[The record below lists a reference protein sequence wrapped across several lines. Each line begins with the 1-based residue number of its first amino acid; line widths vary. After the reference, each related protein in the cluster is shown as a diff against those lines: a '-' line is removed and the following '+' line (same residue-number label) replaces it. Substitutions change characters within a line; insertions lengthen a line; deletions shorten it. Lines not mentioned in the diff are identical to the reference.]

1 MKKTILLSL
10 MASSLLAED
19 DGVFMSVGYQ
29 IGEAAQMVKNT
40 GEIQKVSNAY
50 ENLNNLLTR
59 YNELKQTA
67 SSTNSS
73 TAQAVDNLKESASR
87 LKTTPN
93 TANQAVS
100 SALSSAVAMW
110 QVIASNLA
118 NNSLPTD
125 KYNEIN
131 TISQSLQNTLENK
144 NTANN
149 NITIEN
155 DYEQLLTQASTIIS
169 TLQSQCPGIDGG
181 NGKPWGINASGN
193 ACNIFGSTFSA
204 INSMINSAKKAAE
217 QARRTAPEGP
227 NQQSAFNSMINS
239 AKKAAEQARRT
250 APEGPNQQSAF
261 TDADFT
267 KNLNQ
272 VSSVI
277 NDTISYL
284 KGDNLA
290 TIYNTLQKTPDS
302 KGFHSLVSRSS
313 YSYSLNETKYSEFQT
328 TTKEFGHNPF
338 RSVGLINSQSNNGAM
353 NGVGVQL
360 GYKQF
365 FGKNKFF
372 GIRYYAF
379 FDYNHAYIKSNF
391 FNSASNV
398 FTYGAGS
405 DLLLNFINGGSDKN
419 RKVSF
424 GIFGGIA
431 LAGTTW
437 LNNQSA
443 NLKITNSAYSA
454 KINNTNFQFLFNTGL
469 RLQGIHHGVEL
480 GVKIPTIN
488 TNYYSFMGAKLAFRR
503 LYSVYFN
510 YVLAY

>member
-67 SSTNSS
+67 SNTDSS
-73 TAQAVDNLKESASR
+73 TAQAINNLKESANR

-118 NNSLPTD
+118 NGTLSTSEYEKLKAT
-125 KYNEIN
+125 
-131 TISQSLQNTLENK
+131 SQLLQNTLENK

-149 NITIEN
+149 NTTIAN
-155 DYEQLLTQASTIIS
+155 DYDQLLGQAKTIIS
-169 TLQSQCPGIDGG
+169 TLQGQCPGIDGG

-193 ACNIFGSTFSA
+193 ACTIFGNTFNA
-204 INSMINSAKKAAE
+204 INSMIDSAKKAAE
-217 QARRTAPEGP
+217 QSRRTSPESLNQP
-227 NQQSAFNSMINS
+227 N
-239 AKKAAEQARRT
+239 
-250 APEGPNQQSAF
+250 AF
-261 TDADFT
+261 TNADFN

-284 KGDNLA
+284 KGENLA
-290 TIYNTLQKTPDS
+290 TIYNTLQKTPGS
-302 KGFHSLVSRSS
+302 KGFQSLVSRSS
-313 YSYSLNETKYSEFQT
+313 YSYSLNETQYSEFQT
-328 TTKEFGHNPF
+328 TTKEFGNNPF

-405 DLLLNFINGGSDKN
+405 DLLLNFINGGSNQN
-419 RKVSF
+419 RKISF

-437 LNNQSA
+437 LNSQFV
-443 NLKITNSAYSA
+443 NLKTTTSIYNA

>member
-10 MASSLLAED
+10 VASSLFAEN

-40 GEIQKVSNAY
+40 GEIQKLSDTY
-50 ENLNNLLTR
+50 ENLDNLLTR

-67 SSTNSS
+67 TSTDSST
-73 TAQAVDNLKESASR
+73 TQAINNLKESADR

-100 SALSSAVAMW
+100 SALSSAVGMW

-118 NNSLPTD
+118 SGTLSTSE
-125 KYNEIN
+125 YNKIN
-131 TISQSLQNTLENK
+131 AISQLLQNTLENK
-144 NTANN
+144 NNN
-149 NITIEN
+149 LTIAN

-181 NGKPWGINASGN
+181 NGTPWGINASGN
-193 ACNIFGSTFSA
+193 ACNIFGNTFNA
-204 INSMINSAKKAAE
+204 IISMINSAKEAAA
-217 QARRTAPEGP
+217 QARRTSPENP
-227 NQQSAFNSMINS
+227 NQQN
-239 AKKAAEQARRT
+239 
-250 APEGPNQQSAF
+250 AF
-261 TDADFT
+261 TNPDFT

-284 KGDNLA
+284 KGDNLE
-290 TIYNTLQKTPDS
+290 TIYNTIQKTPNS
-302 KGFHSLVSRSS
+302 KGFQSLVSRSS
-313 YSYSLNETKYSEFQT
+313 YSYSLNETQYSQFQT

-338 RSVGLINSQSNNGAM
+338 RSVGLINSQTNNGAM

-405 DLLLNFINGGSDKN
+405 DLLLNFINGGSDQN
-419 RKVSF
+419 RKISF

-437 LNNQSA
+437 LNSQFV
-443 NLKITNSAYSA
+443 NLKTTTNIYNA

-469 RLQGIHHGVEL
+469 RLQGIHHGIEL

-488 TNYYSFMGAKLAFRR
+488 TNYYSFLGAKLAYRR
-503 LYSVYFN
+503 LYSVYLN

>member
-10 MASSLLAED
+10 MASSLLAEN

-29 IGEAAQMVKNT
+29 IGEAVQQVKNT

-67 SSTNSS
+67 SNTDSS
-73 TAQAVDNLKESASR
+73 TAQAINNLKESASR

-118 NNSLPTD
+118 NNSLSTGEYD
-125 KYNEIN
+125 KIN
-131 TISQSLQNTLENK
+131 AISQLLQNTLENK

-149 NITIEN
+149 NTTIDN
-155 DYEQLLTQASTIIS
+155 DASKLLDDAKTIIS

-193 ACNIFGSTFSA
+193 ACNIFGNTFNA
-204 INSMINSAKKAAE
+204 INSMIDSAKKAAE
-217 QARRTAPEGP
+217 QFRRTDPSQS
-227 NQQSAFNSMINS
+227 NQNHQNASPIIDDN
-239 AKKAAEQARRT
+239 
-250 APEGPNQQSAF
+250 F
-261 TDADFT
+261 TQ
-267 KNLNQ
+267 NLNQ

-277 NDTISYL
+277 EKTISYL
-284 KGDNLA
+284 KGENLA
-290 TIYNTLQKTPDS
+290 TIYNTLQKTPGS
-302 KGFHSLVSRSS
+302 KGFQSLVSRSS
-313 YSYSLNETKYSEFQT
+313 YSYSLNQTQYSEFQT

-437 LNNQSA
+437 LNSQSA
-443 NLKITNSAYSA
+443 NLKITNSAYST

>member
-10 MASSLLAED
+10 MVSSLFAED
-19 DGVFMSVGYQ
+19 DGAYMSVGYQ

-67 SSTNSS
+67 SNTGSS
-73 TAQAVDNLKESASR
+73 TAQAIDNLKESANR

-100 SALSSAVAMW
+100 SALSSAVGMW

-118 NNSLPTD
+118 NNSLSTSEYE
-125 KYNEIN
+125 KLKA
-131 TISQSLQNTLENK
+131 TSQLLQNTLENK
-144 NTANN
+144 NNDL
-149 NITIEN
+149 TIGN
-155 DYEQLLTQASTIIS
+155 DYDQLLTQASTIIS
-169 TLQSQCPGIDGG
+169 NLQSQCPGIDGG

-193 ACNIFGSTFSA
+193 ACAIFGNTFNA
-204 INSMINSAKKAAE
+204 INSMIDSAKKAAAE
-217 QARRTAPEGP
+217 ARRTSPEGP
-227 NQQSAFNSMINS
+227 NQQN
-239 AKKAAEQARRT
+239 
-250 APEGPNQQSAF
+250 AF
-261 TDADFT
+261 TNADFN

-284 KGDNLA
+284 KGDNLE
-290 TIYNTLQKTPDS
+290 TIYNTIQKTPNS
-302 KGFHSLVSRSS
+302 KGFQSLVSRSS
-313 YSYSLNETKYSEFQT
+313 YSYSLNETQYSQFQT

-379 FDYNHAYIKSNF
+379 FDYNYAYIKSNF

-405 DLLLNFINGGSDKN
+405 DLLLNFINGGSDRN

-443 NLKITNSAYSA
+443 NLKITTSAYSA

-469 RLQGIHHGVEL
+469 RLQGIHHGIEL

-488 TNYYSFMGAKLAFRR
+488 TNYYSFMGAKLAYRR
-503 LYSVYFN
+503 LYSLYLN

>member
-50 ENLNNLLTR
+50 DNLNNLLTR

-67 SSTNSS
+67 SNTDSS
-73 TAQAVDNLKESASR
+73 TAQAIDNLKESANR

-93 TANQAVS
+93 SANQAVS

-118 NNSLPTD
+118 NNSLPT
-125 KYNEIN
+125 NEYEKIN

-144 NTANN
+144 NNN
-149 NITIEN
+149 LTIDN

-193 ACNIFGSTFSA
+193 ACNIFGNTFNA
-204 INSMINSAKKAAE
+204 INSMINSAKKAAA
-217 QARRTAPEGP
+217 QSRRTDPESP
-227 NQQSAFNSMINS
+227 NQ
-239 AKKAAEQARRT
+239 
-250 APEGPNQQSAF
+250 PNAF
-261 TDADFT
+261 TNADFN

-277 NDTISYL
+277 NNTISYL

-290 TIYNTLQKTPDS
+290 TIYNTIQKTPGS
-302 KGFHSLVSRSS
+302 KGFQSLVSRSS
-313 YSYSLNETKYSEFQT
+313 HSYSLNETQYSEFQT

-405 DLLLNFINGGSDKN
+405 DLLLNFINGGSNQN
-419 RKVSF
+419 RKISF

-437 LNNQSA
+437 LNSQFV
-443 NLKITNSAYSA
+443 NLKTTTSIYSA

-488 TNYYSFMGAKLAFRR
+488 TNYYSFMGAKLAYRR

>member
-1 MKKTILLSL
+1 MKKTILLPL
-10 MASSLLAED
+10 MASSLLAEN

-67 SSTNSS
+67 SNTNSS
-73 TAQAVDNLKESASR
+73 TAQAIDNLKESANR

-93 TANQAVS
+93 SANQAVS

-118 NNSLPTD
+118 SGTLPTSEYE
-125 KYNEIN
+125 KLKA
-131 TISQSLQNTLENK
+131 TSQLLQNTLENK

-149 NITIEN
+149 NTTIDN
-155 DYEQLLTQASTIIS
+155 DYDQLLTQASTIIS

-193 ACNIFGSTFSA
+193 ACNIFGNTFNA
-204 INSMINSAKKAAE
+204 ITSMIDSAKKAAAE
-217 QARRTAPEGP
+217 SRRTNDPSQ
-227 NQQSAFNSMINS
+227 N
-239 AKKAAEQARRT
+239 T
-250 APEGPNQQSAF
+250 NQQSAF
-261 TDADFT
+261 TNADFN
-267 KNLNQ
+267 KNLKE

-284 KGDNLA
+284 KGENLA
-290 TIYNTLQKTPDS
+290 TIYNTLQKTPGS
-302 KGFHSLVSRSS
+302 KGFQSLVSRSS
-313 YSYSLNETKYSEFQT
+313 YSYSLNETQYSEFQT
-328 TTKEFGHNPF
+328 TTKEFGNNPF

-419 RKVSF
+419 RKISF

-437 LNNQSA
+437 LNSQFV
-443 NLKITNSAYSA
+443 NLKTTTSIYNA

>member
-10 MASSLLAED
+10 MVSSLLAED

-67 SSTNSS
+67 SNTDSS
-73 TAQAVDNLKESASR
+73 TAQAIDNLKESANR

-118 NNSLPTD
+118 NNSLSASEYEKLKAT
-125 KYNEIN
+125 
-131 TISQSLQNTLENK
+131 SQLLQNTLENK

-149 NITIEN
+149 NTTIDN
-155 DYEQLLTQASTIIS
+155 DASKLLDDAKTIIN

-181 NGKPWGINASGN
+181 NGKPWGINASWN
-193 ACNIFGSTFSA
+193 ACNIFGYTFNA
-204 INSMINSAKKAAE
+204 ITSMIDSAKKAAAE
-217 QARRTAPEGP
+217 SRRTNDPSQG
-227 NQQSAFNSMINS
+227 
-239 AKKAAEQARRT
+239 T
-250 APEGPNQQSAF
+250 NQQSAF
-261 TDADFT
+261 TDADFN
-267 KNLNQ
+267 KNLKE

-284 KGDNLA
+284 KGENLE
-290 TIYNTLQKTPDS
+290 TIYNTLQKTPGS
-302 KGFHSLVSRSS
+302 KGLNLVSRSS

-405 DLLLNFINGGSDKN
+405 DLLLNLINGGSDKN

-443 NLKITNSAYSA
+443 NLKITNSTYSA

>member
-10 MASSLLAED
+10 MASSLFAED
-19 DGVFMSVGYQ
+19 DGAYMSVGYQ

-67 SSTNSS
+67 SNTNSS
-73 TAQAVDNLKESASR
+73 TAQAIDNLKESASR

-100 SALSSAVAMW
+100 SALSSAVGMW

-118 NNSLPTD
+118 NNSLSTSE
-125 KYNEIN
+125 YNQIN
-131 TISQSLQNTLENK
+131 AISQLLQNTLENK
-144 NTANN
+144 NNDLK
-149 NITIEN
+149 IEN
-155 DYEQLLTQASTIIS
+155 DYDQLLTQASTIIS

-181 NGKPWGINASGN
+181 NGTPWGINASGN
-193 ACNIFGSTFSA
+193 ACAIFGNTFNA
-204 INSMINSAKKAAE
+204 INSMIDSAKKAAAE
-217 QARRTAPEGP
+217 ARRTSPEGP
-227 NQQSAFNSMINS
+227 NQQN
-239 AKKAAEQARRT
+239 
-250 APEGPNQQSAF
+250 AF
-261 TDADFT
+261 TNADFN

-284 KGDNLA
+284 KGDNLE
-290 TIYNTLQKTPDS
+290 TIYNTIQKTPNS
-302 KGFHSLVSRSS
+302 KGFQSLVSRSS
-313 YSYSLNETKYSEFQT
+313 YSYSLNETQYSQFQT

-372 GIRYYAF
+372 GIRYYGF
-379 FDYNHAYIKSNF
+379 FDYNYAYIKSNF

-405 DLLLNFINGGSDKN
+405 DLLLNFINGGSDRN

-443 NLKITNSAYSA
+443 NLKITTSAYSA

-488 TNYYSFMGAKLAFRR
+488 TNYYSFMGAKLAYRR
-503 LYSVYFN
+503 LYSLYLN

>member
-10 MASSLLAED
+10 MVSSLLAEN

-29 IGEAAQMVKNT
+29 IGEAVQQVKNT

-67 SSTNSS
+67 SNTNSS
-73 TAQAVDNLKESASR
+73 TAQAIDNLKESASR

-93 TANQAVS
+93 SANQAVS
-100 SALSSAVAMW
+100 SALSSAVGMW

-118 NNSLPTD
+118 NNSLSTSEYD
-125 KYNEIN
+125 KIN
-131 TISQSLQNTLENK
+131 AISQLLQNTLENK
-144 NTANN
+144 NNEL
-149 NITIEN
+149 TIGN
-155 DYEQLLTQASTIIS
+155 DYDQLLTQASTIIN
-169 TLQSQCPGIDGG
+169 TLQTQCPGIDGG

-193 ACNIFGSTFSA
+193 ACAIFGNTFNA
-204 INSMINSAKKAAE
+204 INSMISSAKKAAAD
-217 QARRTAPEGP
+217 ARRTAPESP
-227 NQQSAFNSMINS
+227 SQPSAFNN
-239 AKKAAEQARRT
+239 
-250 APEGPNQQSAF
+250 
-261 TDADFT
+261 ADFN

-313 YSYSLNETKYSEFQT
+313 YSYSLNETQYSQFQT

-338 RSVGLINSQSNNGAM
+338 RSVGLINSQINNGAM

-419 RKVSF
+419 RKISF

-437 LNNQSA
+437 LNSQLV
-443 NLKITNSAYSA
+443 NLKTTTSAYSA

-488 TNYYSFMGAKLAFRR
+488 TNYYSFMGAKLAYRR

>member
-10 MASSLLAED
+10 MVSSLLAEN

-29 IGEAAQMVKNT
+29 IGEAVQQVKNT

-67 SSTNSS
+67 SNTDSS
-73 TAQAVDNLKESASR
+73 TTQAIDNLKESASR

-100 SALSSAVAMW
+100 SALSSAVGMW

-118 NNSLPTD
+118 NNSLSTSE
-125 KYNEIN
+125 YNQIN
-131 TISQSLQNTLENK
+131 AISQLLQNTLENK
-144 NTANN
+144 NNDL
-149 NITIEN
+149 TIGN
-155 DYEQLLTQASTIIS
+155 DYDHLLTQASTIIN

-193 ACNIFGSTFSA
+193 ACNIFGSTFNA
-204 INSMINSAKKAAE
+204 ITSMIDSAKKAAAE
-217 QARRTAPEGP
+217 ARRAAPEGP
-227 NQQSAFNSMINS
+227 NQ
-239 AKKAAEQARRT
+239 
-250 APEGPNQQSAF
+250 PSAF
-261 TDADFT
+261 TNADFT

-284 KGDNLA
+284 KGDNLE

-313 YSYSLNETKYSEFQT
+313 YSYSLNETQYSQFQT

-488 TNYYSFMGAKLAFRR
+488 TNYYSFMGAKLAYRR

>member
-1 MKKTILLSL
+1 MKKTILLPL
-10 MASSLLAED
+10 MASSLLAEN

-29 IGEAAQMVKNT
+29 IGEAVQQVKNT

-67 SSTNSS
+67 SNTNSS
-73 TAQAVDNLKESASR
+73 TAQAIDNLKESASR

-93 TANQAVS
+93 SANQAVS
-100 SALSSAVAMW
+100 SALSSAVGMW

-118 NNSLPTD
+118 SGTLPTSEYD
-125 KYNEIN
+125 KIN
-131 TISQSLQNTLENK
+131 AISQLLQNTLNK
-144 NTANN
+144 NNEL
-149 NITIEN
+149 TIGN
-155 DYEQLLTQASTIIS
+155 DYDQLLTQASTIIT

-193 ACNIFGSTFSA
+193 ACAIFGNTFNA
-204 INSMINSAKKAAE
+204 ITSMIDSAKKAAAD
-217 QARRTAPEGP
+217 ARRTGPENP
-227 NQQSAFNSMINS
+227 NQ
-239 AKKAAEQARRT
+239 
-250 APEGPNQQSAF
+250 PNAF
-261 TDADFT
+261 TNADFN

-302 KGFHSLVSRSS
+302 KGFQSLVSRSS
-313 YSYSLNETKYSEFQT
+313 YSYSLNETQYSEFQT

-419 RKVSF
+419 RKISF

-437 LNNQSA
+437 LNSQLV
-443 NLKITNSAYSA
+443 NLKTTTSIYNA

>member
-10 MASSLLAED
+10 MVSSLLAEN

-29 IGEAAQMVKNT
+29 IGEAVQQVKNT

-67 SSTNSS
+67 SNTDSS
-73 TAQAVDNLKESASR
+73 TTQAIDNLKESASR

-93 TANQAVS
+93 SANQAVS
-100 SALSSAVAMW
+100 SALSSAVGMW

-131 TISQSLQNTLENK
+131 AISQLLQNTLEK
-144 NTANN
+144 NNDLK
-149 NITIEN
+149 IEN
-155 DYEQLLTQASTIIS
+155 DYDQLLTQASTIIT

-193 ACNIFGSTFSA
+193 ACAIFGNTFNA
-204 INSMINSAKKAAE
+204 INSMISSAKKAAAD
-217 QARRTAPEGP
+217 ARRTAPESP
-227 NQQSAFNSMINS
+227 SQPSAFNN
-239 AKKAAEQARRT
+239 
-250 APEGPNQQSAF
+250 
-261 TDADFT
+261 ADFN

-277 NDTISYL
+277 DDTISYL

-302 KGFHSLVSRSS
+302 KGFQSLVSRSS
-313 YSYSLNETKYSEFQT
+313 YSYSLNETQYSQFQT

-338 RSVGLINSQSNNGAM
+338 RSVGLINSQINNGAM

-437 LNNQSA
+437 LNSQFV
-443 NLKITNSAYSA
+443 NLKTTTSTYSA

-469 RLQGIHHGVEL
+469 RLQGIHHGIEL

-488 TNYYSFMGAKLAFRR
+488 TNYYSFMGAKLAYRR

>member
-10 MASSLLAED
+10 MASSLLAEN

-29 IGEAAQMVKNT
+29 IGEAVQQVKNT
-40 GEIQKVSNAY
+40 GEIQKVSDAY

-67 SSTNSS
+67 SNTDSS
-73 TAQAVDNLKESASR
+73 TAQAIDNLKESASR

-100 SALSSAVAMW
+100 SALSSAVGMW

-125 KYNEIN
+125 KYNQIN
-131 TISQSLQNTLENK
+131 AISQLLQNTLENK
-144 NTANN
+144 NNN
-149 NITIEN
+149 LKIEN
-155 DYEQLLTQASTIIS
+155 DYDQLLTQASTIIN
-169 TLQSQCPGIDGG
+169 TLQSQCPSVDGG
-181 NGKPWGINASGN
+181 NGKPWGINARGN
-193 ACNIFGSTFSA
+193 ACAIFGNTFNA
-204 INSMINSAKKAAE
+204 INSMIDSAKKAAE
-217 QARRTAPEGP
+217 RFRRTDPSQP
-227 NQQSAFNSMINS
+227 Q
-239 AKKAAEQARRT
+239 
-250 APEGPNQQSAF
+250 NQQSAF
-261 TDADFT
+261 TNADFN

-290 TIYNTLQKTPDS
+290 TIYNTLQKTPNS
-302 KGFHSLVSRSS
+302 KGFQSLVSRSS
-313 YSYSLNETKYSEFQT
+313 YSYSLNETQYSQFQT

-488 TNYYSFMGAKLAFRR
+488 TNYYSFMGAKLAYRR
-503 LYSVYFN
+503 LYSVYLN

>member
-29 IGEAAQMVKNT
+29 IGEAVQMVKNT

-67 SSTNSS
+67 SNTDSS
-73 TAQAVDNLKESASR
+73 TAQAIDNLKESASR

-93 TANQAVS
+93 SANQAVS

-131 TISQSLQNTLENK
+131 TISQSLQNTLEKK
-144 NTANN
+144 NDL
-149 NITIEN
+149 TIGN
-155 DYEQLLTQASTIIS
+155 DYDQLLTQASTIIS
-169 TLQSQCPGIDGG
+169 TLQ
-181 NGKPWGINASGN
+181 
-193 ACNIFGSTFSA
+193 
-204 INSMINSAKKAAE
+204 
-217 QARRTAPEGP
+217 
-227 NQQSAFNSMINS
+227 
-239 AKKAAEQARRT
+239 
-250 APEGPNQQSAF
+250 
-261 TDADFT
+261 
-267 KNLNQ
+267 
-272 VSSVI
+272 
-277 NDTISYL
+277 
-284 KGDNLA
+284 
-290 TIYNTLQKTPDS
+290 KTPGS
-302 KGFHSLVSRSS
+302 KGFQSLVSRSS
-313 YSYSLNETKYSEFQT
+313 YSYSLNETQYSEFQT

-405 DLLLNFINGGSDKN
+405 DLLLNFINGGSNQN
-419 RKVSF
+419 RKISF

-437 LNNQSA
+437 LNSQFV
-443 NLKITNSAYSA
+443 NLKTTTSIYNA

-488 TNYYSFMGAKLAFRR
+488 TNYYSFMGAKLAYRR

>member
-67 SSTNSS
+67 SNTNSS
-73 TAQAVDNLKESASR
+73 TAQAIDNLKESANR

-93 TANQAVS
+93 SANQAVS
-100 SALSSAVAMW
+100 SALSSAVGMW

-118 NNSLPTD
+118 NNSLPTSEYE
-125 KYNEIN
+125 KIN

-144 NTANN
+144 NNEL
-149 NITIEN
+149 TIGN
-155 DYEQLLTQASTIIS
+155 DYDQLLTQASTIIN
-169 TLQSQCPGIDGG
+169 TLQSQCPKIDGG

-193 ACNIFGSTFSA
+193 ACNIFGNTFNA
-204 INSMINSAKKAAE
+204 ITSMINSAKEAAA
-217 QARRTAPEGP
+217 QSRRTNPENP
-227 NQQSAFNSMINS
+227 NKQNTFTNTDFN
-239 AKKAAEQARRT
+239 
-250 APEGPNQQSAF
+250 
-261 TDADFT
+261 

-284 KGDNLA
+284 KGENLA
-290 TIYNTLQKTPDS
+290 TIYNTLQKTPGS
-302 KGFHSLVSRSS
+302 KGFQGLVSRSS
-313 YSYSLNETKYSEFQT
+313 YSYSLNETKYSQFQT
-328 TTKEFGHNPF
+328 TTKEFGNNPF
-338 RSVGLINSQSNNGAM
+338 RSVGLINSQSNNGVM

-405 DLLLNFINGGSDKN
+405 DLLLNFINGGSNQN
-419 RKVSF
+419 RKISF

-443 NLKITNSAYSA
+443 NLKITNSVYSA

>member
-67 SSTNSS
+67 SNTNSS
-73 TAQAVDNLKESASR
+73 TAQAIDNLKESASR

-118 NNSLPTD
+118 NGTLSASE
-125 KYNEIN
+125 YNKIN
-131 TISQSLQNTLENK
+131 AISQLLQNTLENK

-149 NITIEN
+149 NTTIEN
-155 DYEQLLTQASTIIS
+155 DYEHLLGQASTIIS

-193 ACNIFGSTFSA
+193 ACNIFGNTFNA
-204 INSMINSAKKAAE
+204 ITSMINSAKKAAA
-217 QARRTAPEGP
+217 QSRRTDPSQP
-227 NQQSAFNSMINS
+227 NQ
-239 AKKAAEQARRT
+239 
-250 APEGPNQQSAF
+250 PNAF
-261 TDADFT
+261 TDTDFN
-267 KNLNQ
+267 KNLSE

-284 KGDNLA
+284 KGENLA
-290 TIYNTLQKTPDS
+290 TIYNTLQKTPNS
-302 KGFHSLVSRSS
+302 KGFQSLVSRSS
-313 YSYSLNETKYSEFQT
+313 YSYSLNETQYSEFQT

-405 DLLLNFINGGSDKN
+405 DLLLNLINGGSDKN
-419 RKVSF
+419 RKISF

-437 LNNQSA
+437 LNSQFV
-443 NLKITNSAYSA
+443 NLKTTNSAYSA

>member
-1 MKKTILLSL
+1 
-10 MASSLLAED
+10 MASSLLAEN

-29 IGEAAQMVKNT
+29 IGEAVQQVKNT

-67 SSTNSS
+67 SNTNSS
-73 TAQAVDNLKESASR
+73 TTQAIDNLKESASR

-93 TANQAVS
+93 SANQAVS
-100 SALSSAVAMW
+100 SALSSAVGMW

-131 TISQSLQNTLENK
+131 AISQLLQNTLENK
-144 NTANN
+144 NNN
-149 NITIEN
+149 LTIAN
-155 DYEQLLTQASTIIS
+155 DYDQLLTQASTIIT

-193 ACNIFGSTFSA
+193 ACTIFGNTFNA
-204 INSMINSAKKAAE
+204 INSMISSAKKAAAD
-217 QARRTAPEGP
+217 ARRTSPESP
-227 NQQSAFNSMINS
+227 SQ
-239 AKKAAEQARRT
+239 
-250 APEGPNQQSAF
+250 PSAF
-261 TDADFT
+261 TDADFN

-284 KGDNLA
+284 KGDNLE
-290 TIYNTLQKTPDS
+290 TIYNTLQKTPGS

-313 YSYSLNETKYSEFQT
+313 YSYSLNETQYSQFQT

-372 GIRYYAF
+372 GIRYYGF

-419 RKVSF
+419 RKISF

-443 NLKITNSAYSA
+443 NLKTTTSIYNA

-469 RLQGIHHGVEL
+469 RLQGIHHGIEL

>member
-1 MKKTILLSL
+1 MKKTILLSFI
-10 MASSLLAED
+10 ASSLLAED

-67 SSTNSS
+67 SNTDSS
-73 TAQAVDNLKESASR
+73 TAQAINNLKESANR

-93 TANQAVS
+93 TAIQAVS

-118 NNSLPTD
+118 NGTLPT
-125 KYNEIN
+125 NEYEKLKA
-131 TISQSLQNTLENK
+131 TSQLLQNTLENK

-149 NITIEN
+149 NTTIDN
-155 DYEQLLTQASTIIS
+155 DYDQLLTQASTIIN

-193 ACNIFGSTFSA
+193 ACNIFGNTFNA
-204 INSMINSAKKAAE
+204 ITSMIDSAKKAAK
-217 QARRTAPEGP
+217 QSRRTDPSQP
-227 NQQSAFNSMINS
+227 NQ
-239 AKKAAEQARRT
+239 
-250 APEGPNQQSAF
+250 PNTF

-284 KGDNLA
+284 KGDNLE
-290 TIYNTLQKTPDS
+290 TIYNTLQKTPGS
-302 KGFHSLVSRSS
+302 KGFQSLVSRSS
-313 YSYSLNETKYSEFQT
+313 YSYSLNETQYSEFQT
-328 TTKEFGHNPF
+328 TTKEFGNNPF

-405 DLLLNFINGGSDKN
+405 DLLLNLINGGSDKN
-419 RKVSF
+419 RKISF

-437 LNNQSA
+437 LNSQFV
-443 NLKITNSAYSA
+443 NLKTTTSIYNA

>member
-1 MKKTILLSL
+1 MKKTILLPL
-10 MASSLLAED
+10 MASSLLAEN

-29 IGEAAQMVKNT
+29 IGEAVQQVKNT

-67 SSTNSS
+67 SNTNSS
-73 TAQAVDNLKESASR
+73 TAQAIDNLKESASR

-100 SALSSAVAMW
+100 SALSSAVGMW

-125 KYNEIN
+125 KYNQIN
-131 TISQSLQNTLENK
+131 AISQSLQNTLNK
-144 NTANN
+144 NNEL
-149 NITIEN
+149 TIDN
-155 DYEQLLTQASTIIS
+155 DYEHLLTQASTIIN
-169 TLQSQCPGIDGG
+169 TLQTQCPGIDGG

-193 ACNIFGSTFSA
+193 ACAIFGSTFSA
-204 INSMINSAKKAAE
+204 INSMINSAKKAAAD
-217 QARRTAPEGP
+217 ARRTSPESL
-227 NQQSAFNSMINS
+227 NQ
-239 AKKAAEQARRT
+239 
-250 APEGPNQQSAF
+250 PSAF
-261 TDADFT
+261 TNADFN

-272 VSSVI
+272 VSGVI
-277 NDTISYL
+277 NNTISYL

-302 KGFHSLVSRSS
+302 KGFQSLVSRSS
-313 YSYSLNETKYSEFQT
+313 YSYSLNETQYSQFQT

-338 RSVGLINSQSNNGAM
+338 RSVGLINSQINNGAM

-469 RLQGIHHGVEL
+469 RLQGIHHGIEL

-488 TNYYSFMGAKLAFRR
+488 TNYYSFMGAKLAYRR

>member
-10 MASSLLAED
+10 MASSLLAEN

-29 IGEAAQMVKNT
+29 IGEAVQQVKNT

-67 SSTNSS
+67 SNTDSS
-73 TAQAVDNLKESASR
+73 TTQAIDNLKESASR

-93 TANQAVS
+93 SANQAVS
-100 SALSSAVAMW
+100 SALSSAVGMW

-118 NNSLPTD
+118 SGTLPTD
-125 KYNEIN
+125 KYNQIN
-131 TISQSLQNTLENK
+131 AISQLLQNTLNK
-144 NTANN
+144 NNEL
-149 NITIEN
+149 TIDN
-155 DYEQLLTQASTIIS
+155 DASKLLDDAKTIIN

-193 ACNIFGSTFSA
+193 ACAIFGNTFNA
-204 INSMINSAKKAAE
+204 INSMISSAKKAAAD
-217 QARRTAPEGP
+217 ARRTAPESP
-227 NQQSAFNSMINS
+227 SQ
-239 AKKAAEQARRT
+239 
-250 APEGPNQQSAF
+250 PSAF
-261 TDADFT
+261 TNADFN

-284 KGDNLA
+284 KGENLA
-290 TIYNTLQKTPDS
+290 TIYNTLQKTPGS
-302 KGFHSLVSRSS
+302 KGLNLVSRSS
-313 YSYSLNETKYSEFQT
+313 YSYSLNETQYSEFQT

-443 NLKITNSAYSA
+443 NLKTTTSIYNA

>member
-10 MASSLLAED
+10 MVSSLLAEN

-67 SSTNSS
+67 SNTDSS
-73 TAQAVDNLKESASR
+73 TAQAINNLKESANR

-118 NNSLPTD
+118 NGTLSA
-125 KYNEIN
+125 NEYEKIN

-149 NITIEN
+149 NTTIDN
-155 DYEQLLTQASTIIS
+155 DASKLLDDAKTIIN
-169 TLQSQCPGIDGG
+169 TLQSQCPRIDGG

-193 ACNIFGSTFSA
+193 ACNIFGNTFSA
-204 INSMINSAKKAAE
+204 ITSMINSAKEAAA
-217 QARRTAPEGP
+217 QSRRTDPENP
-227 NQQSAFNSMINS
+227 NKQNTFTNTDFN
-239 AKKAAEQARRT
+239 
-250 APEGPNQQSAF
+250 
-261 TDADFT
+261 

-284 KGDNLA
+284 KGENLA
-290 TIYNTLQKTPDS
+290 TIYNTLQKTPGS
-302 KGFHSLVSRSS
+302 KGFQGLVSRSS
-313 YSYSLNETKYSEFQT
+313 YSYSLNETQYSQFQT
-328 TTKEFGHNPF
+328 TTKEFGNNPF

-405 DLLLNFINGGSDKN
+405 DLLLNFINGGSNQN
-419 RKVSF
+419 RKISF

-437 LNNQSA
+437 LNSQFV
-443 NLKITNSAYSA
+443 NLKTTTSIYNA

>member
-10 MASSLLAED
+10 MASSLLAEN

-29 IGEAAQMVKNT
+29 IGEAVQQVKNT

-67 SSTNSS
+67 SNTDSS
-73 TAQAVDNLKESASR
+73 TTQAINNLKESANR

-93 TANQAVS
+93 SANQAVS
-100 SALSSAVAMW
+100 SALSSAVGMW

-118 NNSLPTD
+118 SGTLPTD

-144 NTANN
+144 NNN
-149 NITIEN
+149 LTIDN
-155 DYEQLLTQASTIIS
+155 DYEHLLGQASTIIN

-193 ACNIFGSTFSA
+193 ACNIFGNTFNA
-204 INSMINSAKKAAE
+204 ITSMIDSAKKAAA
-217 QARRTAPEGP
+217 QSRRTDPSQPSQP
-227 NQQSAFNSMINS
+227 NQ
-239 AKKAAEQARRT
+239 
-250 APEGPNQQSAF
+250 PNAF
-261 TDADFT
+261 TNADFN
-267 KNLNQ
+267 KNLNE

-284 KGDNLA
+284 KGDNLE
-290 TIYNTLQKTPDS
+290 TIYNTIQKTPGS
-302 KGFHSLVSRSS
+302 KGFQSLVSRSS
-313 YSYSLNETKYSEFQT
+313 YSYSLNQTQYSEFQT

-405 DLLLNFINGGSDKN
+405 DLLLNFINGGSNQN
-419 RKVSF
+419 RKISF

-437 LNNQSA
+437 LNSQFM
-443 NLKITNSAYSA
+443 NLKTTTSIYSA

-488 TNYYSFMGAKLAFRR
+488 TNYYSFMGAKLAYRR

>member
-10 MASSLLAED
+10 MASSLLAEN

-29 IGEAAQMVKNT
+29 IGEAVQQVKNT

-67 SSTNSS
+67 SNTDSS
-73 TAQAVDNLKESASR
+73 TTQAIDNLKESANR

-93 TANQAVS
+93 SANQAVS
-100 SALSSAVAMW
+100 SALSSAVGMW

-118 NNSLPTD
+118 NGTLPTD
-125 KYNEIN
+125 KYNQIN
-131 TISQSLQNTLENK
+131 AISQLLQNTLENK
-144 NTANN
+144 NNDL
-149 NITIEN
+149 TIGN
-155 DYEQLLTQASTIIS
+155 DYEHLLTQASTIIT

-193 ACNIFGSTFSA
+193 ACAIFGNTFNA
-204 INSMINSAKKAAE
+204 INSMIDSAKKAAAE
-217 QARRTAPEGP
+217 ARRTSPEGP
-227 NQQSAFNSMINS
+227 NQ
-239 AKKAAEQARRT
+239 
-250 APEGPNQQSAF
+250 PSAF
-261 TDADFT
+261 TNADFT

-290 TIYNTLQKTPDS
+290 TIYNTLQKTPGS
-302 KGFHSLVSRSS
+302 KGLNLVSRSS
-313 YSYSLNETKYSEFQT
+313 YSYSLNETQYSQFQT

-437 LNNQSA
+437 LNSQLV
-443 NLKITNSAYSA
+443 NLKTTTSIYNA

-488 TNYYSFMGAKLAFRR
+488 TNYYSFMGAKLAYRR

>member
-10 MASSLLAED
+10 MASSLFAED
-19 DGVFMSVGYQ
+19 DGAFMSVGYQ

-67 SSTNSS
+67 TNTDSS
-73 TAQAVDNLKESASR
+73 TAQAIDNLEKSASR

-100 SALSSAVAMW
+100 SALSSAVGMW

-118 NNSLPTD
+118 NNSLSTSE
-125 KYNEIN
+125 YNKIN
-131 TISQSLQNTLENK
+131 AISQLLQNTLENK
-144 NTANN
+144 NNN
-149 NITIEN
+149 LTIGN
-155 DYEQLLTQASTIIS
+155 DYEHLLTQAGTIIT
-169 TLQSQCPGIDGG
+169 TLQSQCPSVDGG

-193 ACNIFGSTFSA
+193 ACAIFGNTFNA
-204 INSMINSAKKAAE
+204 ITSMIDSAKKAAAD
-217 QARRTAPEGP
+217 ARRTAPEGP
-227 NQQSAFNSMINS
+227 NQQSAFNN
-239 AKKAAEQARRT
+239 
-250 APEGPNQQSAF
+250 
-261 TDADFT
+261 ADFT

-284 KGDNLA
+284 KGDNLE
-290 TIYNTLQKTPDS
+290 TIYNTIQKTPNS
-302 KGFHSLVSRSS
+302 KGFQSLVSRSS
-313 YSYSLNETKYSEFQT
+313 YSYSLNETQYSQFQT

-372 GIRYYAF
+372 GIRYYGF
-379 FDYNHAYIKSNF
+379 FDYNYAYIKSNF

-405 DLLLNFINGGSDKN
+405 DLLLNFINGGSDRN

-469 RLQGIHHGVEL
+469 RLQGIHHGIEL

-488 TNYYSFMGAKLAFRR
+488 TNYYSFMGAKLAYRR
-503 LYSVYFN
+503 LYSLYLN

>member
-10 MASSLLAED
+10 MVSSLLAEN

-29 IGEAAQMVKNT
+29 IGEAVQQVKNT

-67 SSTNSS
+67 SNTDSS
-73 TAQAVDNLKESASR
+73 TAQAIDNLKESASR

-93 TANQAVS
+93 SANQAVS
-100 SALSSAVAMW
+100 SALSSAVGMW

-118 NNSLPTD
+118 SGTLPTD
-125 KYNEIN
+125 KYSEIN
-131 TISQSLQNTLENK
+131 AISQLLQNTLENK
-144 NTANN
+144 NNDLK
-149 NITIEN
+149 IEN
-155 DYEQLLTQASTIIS
+155 DYDQLLTQASTIIT
-169 TLQSQCPGIDGG
+169 TLQNQCPGIDGG

-193 ACNIFGSTFSA
+193 ACAIFGNTFNA
-204 INSMINSAKKAAE
+204 ITSMIDSAKKAAE
-217 QARRTAPEGP
+217 QARRTSPEGP
-227 NQQSAFNSMINS
+227 NQQN
-239 AKKAAEQARRT
+239 
-250 APEGPNQQSAF
+250 AF
-261 TDADFT
+261 TNADFN

-302 KGFHSLVSRSS
+302 KGLNLVSRSS
-313 YSYSLNETKYSEFQT
+313 YSYSLNETQYSQFQT

-419 RKVSF
+419 RKISF

-437 LNNQSA
+437 LNSQLV
-443 NLKITNSAYSA
+443 NLKTTTSIYNA

-488 TNYYSFMGAKLAFRR
+488 TNYYSFMGAKLAYRR

>member
-10 MASSLLAED
+10 MVSSLLAEN

-29 IGEAAQMVKNT
+29 IGEAVQQVKNT

-67 SSTNSS
+67 SNTDSS
-73 TAQAVDNLKESASR
+73 TSQAIDNLKESASR

-93 TANQAVS
+93 SANQAVS
-100 SALSSAVAMW
+100 SALSSAVGMW

-118 NNSLPTD
+118 SGTLPTD
-125 KYNEIN
+125 KYNQIN
-131 TISQSLQNTLENK
+131 AISQLLQNTLENK
-144 NTANN
+144 NNDLK
-149 NITIEN
+149 IEN
-155 DYEQLLTQASTIIS
+155 DYDQLLTQASTIIN
-169 TLQSQCPGIDGG
+169 TLQTQCPGIDGG

-193 ACNIFGSTFSA
+193 ACTIFGNTFNA
-204 INSMINSAKKAAE
+204 ITSMIDSAKKAAAE
-217 QARRTAPEGP
+217 ARRTSPENLNQP
-227 NQQSAFNSMINS
+227 N
-239 AKKAAEQARRT
+239 
-250 APEGPNQQSAF
+250 AF
-261 TDADFT
+261 TNADFNN
-267 KNLNQ
+267 NLNQ

-313 YSYSLNETKYSEFQT
+313 YSYSLNETQYSQFQT

-437 LNNQSA
+437 LNSQSA

-488 TNYYSFMGAKLAFRR
+488 TNYYSFMGAKLAYRR

>member
-29 IGEAAQMVKNT
+29 IGEAAQIVKNT

-67 SSTNSS
+67 SNTDSS
-73 TAQAVDNLKESASR
+73 TAQAIDNLKESANR

-93 TANQAVS
+93 SANQAVS

-131 TISQSLQNTLENK
+131 AISQLLQNTLENK

-149 NITIEN
+149 NTTIEN
-155 DYEQLLTQASTIIS
+155 DASKLLDDAKTIIS
-169 TLQSQCPGIDGG
+169 TLQSQCPSVDGG

-193 ACNIFGSTFSA
+193 ACNIFGNTFNA
-204 INSMINSAKKAAE
+204 INSMIDSAKKAAE
-217 QARRTAPEGP
+217 ESRRTSPENPSQP
-227 NQQSAFNSMINS
+227 N
-239 AKKAAEQARRT
+239 T
-250 APEGPNQQSAF
+250 F
-261 TDADFT
+261 TNADFN

-284 KGDNLA
+284 KGENLE

-302 KGFHSLVSRSS
+302 KGFQSLVSRSS
-313 YSYSLNETKYSEFQT
+313 YSYSLNETQYSQFQT

-365 FGKNKFF
+365 FGQNKFF

-405 DLLLNFINGGSDKN
+405 DLLLNLINGGSDKN
-419 RKVSF
+419 RKISF

-437 LNNQSA
+437 LNSQFV
-443 NLKITNSAYSA
+443 NLKTTTSIYNA

>member
-1 MKKTILLSL
+1 MKKTILLPL
-10 MASSLLAED
+10 MASSLLAEN

-67 SSTNSS
+67 SNTNSS
-73 TAQAVDNLKESASR
+73 TTQAIDNLKESASR

-100 SALSSAVAMW
+100 SALSSAVGMW

-118 NNSLPTD
+118 NNSLPTSEYD
-125 KYNEIN
+125 KIN
-131 TISQSLQNTLENK
+131 TISQVLQNTLENK
-144 NTANN
+144 NNN
-149 NITIEN
+149 LTIGN
-155 DYEQLLTQASTIIS
+155 DYEHLLTQASTIIT
-169 TLQSQCPGIDGG
+169 TLQSQCPSVDGG

-193 ACNIFGSTFSA
+193 ACAIFGNTFNA
-204 INSMINSAKKAAE
+204 INSMINSAKEAAAN
-217 QARRTAPEGP
+217 ARRTSPEGP
-227 NQQSAFNSMINS
+227 NQ
-239 AKKAAEQARRT
+239 
-250 APEGPNQQSAF
+250 PSAF
-261 TDADFT
+261 TNADFT

-302 KGFHSLVSRSS
+302 KGFQSLVSRSS
-313 YSYSLNETKYSEFQT
+313 YSYSLNETQYSQFQT

-372 GIRYYAF
+372 GIRYYGF
-379 FDYNHAYIKSNF
+379 FDYNYAYIKSNF

-443 NLKITNSAYSA
+443 NLKITNSAYST

-469 RLQGIHHGVEL
+469 RLQGIHHGIEL

-488 TNYYSFMGAKLAFRR
+488 TNYYSFMGAKLAYRR

>member
-10 MASSLLAED
+10 MASSLFAED
-19 DGVFMSVGYQ
+19 DGAYMSVGYQ

-59 YNELKQTA
+59 YNELKQTD
-67 SSTNSS
+67 TNTDSS
-73 TAQAVDNLKESASR
+73 TAQAIDNLKESASR

-100 SALSSAVAMW
+100 SALSSAVGMW

-118 NNSLPTD
+118 NNSLSTSEYD
-125 KYNEIN
+125 KIN
-131 TISQSLQNTLENK
+131 AISQLLQNTLENK
-144 NTANN
+144 NNN
-149 NITIEN
+149 LTIGN
-155 DYEQLLTQASTIIS
+155 DYDQLLTQASTIIN
-169 TLQSQCPGIDGG
+169 TLQSQCPSVDGG

-193 ACNIFGSTFSA
+193 ACTIFGNTFNA
-204 INSMINSAKKAAE
+204 INSMIDSAKKAAAD
-217 QARRTAPEGP
+217 ARRTSPE
-227 NQQSAFNSMINS
+227 S
-239 AKKAAEQARRT
+239 
-250 APEGPNQQSAF
+250 PNQQSAF
-261 TDADFT
+261 TNADFT

-284 KGDNLA
+284 KGDNLE
-290 TIYNTLQKTPDS
+290 TIYNTIQKTPNS
-302 KGFHSLVSRSS
+302 KGFQSLVSRSS
-313 YSYSLNETKYSEFQT
+313 YSYSLNETQYSQFQT

-372 GIRYYAF
+372 GIRYYGF
-379 FDYNHAYIKSNF
+379 FDYNYAYIKSNF

-405 DLLLNFINGGSDKN
+405 DLLLNFINGGSDRN

-469 RLQGIHHGVEL
+469 RLQGIHHGIEL

-488 TNYYSFMGAKLAFRR
+488 TNYYSFMGAKLAYRR
-503 LYSVYFN
+503 LYSLYLN

>member
-10 MASSLLAED
+10 MASSLLAEN

-29 IGEAAQMVKNT
+29 IGEAVQQVKNT

-67 SSTNSS
+67 SNTDSS
-73 TAQAVDNLKESASR
+73 TAQAINNLKESANR
-87 LKTTPN
+87 LKTTPS

-100 SALSSAVAMW
+100 SALSSAVGMW

-118 NNSLPTD
+118 NGTLSASE
-125 KYNEIN
+125 YNKIN

-149 NITIEN
+149 NTTIEN
-155 DYEQLLTQASTIIS
+155 DYEQLLGQASTIIS

-181 NGKPWGINASGN
+181 NGRPWGINASGN
-193 ACNIFGSTFSA
+193 ACNIFGNTFSA
-204 INSMINSAKKAAE
+204 ITSMIDSAKKAAAE
-217 QARRTAPEGP
+217 SRRTNDPSQGV
-227 NQQSAFNSMINS
+227 NQQN
-239 AKKAAEQARRT
+239 
-250 APEGPNQQSAF
+250 AF
-261 TDADFT
+261 TNADFN

-284 KGDNLA
+284 KGENLA
-290 TIYNTLQKTPDS
+290 TIYNTLQKTPGS
-302 KGFHSLVSRSS
+302 KGFQSLVSRSS

-328 TTKEFGHNPF
+328 TTKEFGLNPF

-419 RKVSF
+419 RKISF

-437 LNNQSA
+437 LNSQSA

>member
-10 MASSLLAED
+10 IVSSLLAEN

-29 IGEAAQMVKNT
+29 IGEAVQMVKNT

-67 SSTNSS
+67 SNTNSS
-73 TAQAVDNLKESASR
+73 TAQAIDNLEKSASR

-93 TANQAVS
+93 SANQAVS
-100 SALSSAVAMW
+100 SALSSAVGMW

-118 NNSLPTD
+118 NNSLSTSEYD
-125 KYNEIN
+125 KIN
-131 TISQSLQNTLENK
+131 AISQVLQNTLENK
-144 NTANN
+144 NNN
-149 NITIEN
+149 LTIAN
-155 DYEQLLTQASTIIS
+155 DYEHLLGQASTIIT

-193 ACNIFGSTFSA
+193 ACTIFGSTFNA
-204 INSMINSAKKAAE
+204 INSMIDSAKKAAAE
-217 QARRTAPEGP
+217 ARRTDPSQGA
-227 NQQSAFNSMINS
+227 NQ
-239 AKKAAEQARRT
+239 
-250 APEGPNQQSAF
+250 PSAF
-261 TDADFT
+261 TNADFN

-313 YSYSLNETKYSEFQT
+313 YSYSLNETQYSQFQT

-338 RSVGLINSQSNNGAM
+338 RSVGLINSQINNGAM

-437 LNNQSA
+437 LNSQFM
-443 NLKITNSAYSA
+443 NLKTTTSIYNA

-488 TNYYSFMGAKLAFRR
+488 TNYYSFMGAKLAYRR

>member
-1 MKKTILLSL
+1 MKKTILLPL
-10 MASSLLAED
+10 IASSLLAEN

-29 IGEAAQMVKNT
+29 IGEAVQQVKNT

-67 SSTNSS
+67 SNTNSS
-73 TAQAVDNLKESASR
+73 TTQAINNLKESASR

-131 TISQSLQNTLENK
+131 AISQLLQNTLEK
-144 NTANN
+144 NNDL
-149 NITIEN
+149 TIGN
-155 DYEQLLTQASTIIS
+155 DYEHLLTQASTIIN

-204 INSMINSAKKAAE
+204 ITSMIDSAKKAAAE
-217 QARRTAPEGP
+217 ARRTSPD
-227 NQQSAFNSMINS
+227 NQNTPTAIN
-239 AKKAAEQARRT
+239 
-250 APEGPNQQSAF
+250 P
-261 TDADFT
+261 DFT

-313 YSYSLNETKYSEFQT
+313 YSYSLNETQYSQFQT

-338 RSVGLINSQSNNGAM
+338 RSVGLINSQINNGAM

-437 LNNQSA
+437 LNSQLV
-443 NLKITNSAYSA
+443 NLKTTTSIYSA

>member
-10 MASSLLAED
+10 MASSLLAEN

-29 IGEAAQMVKNT
+29 IGEAVQQVKNT

-67 SSTNSS
+67 SNTNSS
-73 TAQAVDNLKESASR
+73 TAQAIDNLKESAKR

-93 TANQAVS
+93 SANQAVS
-100 SALSSAVAMW
+100 SALSSAVGMW

-118 NNSLPTD
+118 NGTLPTSEYD
-125 KYNEIN
+125 KIN
-131 TISQSLQNTLENK
+131 AISQLLQNTLENK

-149 NITIEN
+149 NTTIDN
-155 DYEQLLTQASTIIS
+155 DYDHLLGQASTIIN

-193 ACNIFGSTFSA
+193 ACTIFGSTFNA
-204 INSMINSAKKAAE
+204 INSMIDSAKKAAE
-217 QARRTAPEGP
+217 QFRRTDPSQP
-227 NQQSAFNSMINS
+227 NQNHQNSSPVIDDN
-239 AKKAAEQARRT
+239 
-250 APEGPNQQSAF
+250 
-261 TDADFT
+261 FT

-302 KGFHSLVSRSS
+302 KGFQSLVSRSS
-313 YSYSLNETKYSEFQT
+313 YSYSLNETQYSEFQT

>member
-1 MKKTILLSL
+1 MKKTILLPL
-10 MASSLLAED
+10 MASSLLAEN

-29 IGEAAQMVKNT
+29 IGEAVQMVKNT

-67 SSTNSS
+67 SNTDSS
-73 TAQAVDNLKESASR
+73 TAQAIDNLKESASR

-93 TANQAVS
+93 SANQAVS
-100 SALSSAVAMW
+100 QALSSAVAMW

-118 NNSLPTD
+118 NNSLPTSE
-125 KYNEIN
+125 YNQIN
-131 TISQSLQNTLENK
+131 AISQLLQNTLENK
-144 NTANN
+144 NNDLK
-149 NITIEN
+149 IEN
-155 DYEQLLTQASTIIS
+155 DYDQLLTQASTIIS

-193 ACNIFGSTFSA
+193 ACNIFGNTFNA
-204 INSMINSAKKAAE
+204 INSMINSAKKAAA
-217 QARRTAPEGP
+217 QARRTNPESP
-227 NQQSAFNSMINS
+227 NQQN
-239 AKKAAEQARRT
+239 
-250 APEGPNQQSAF
+250 AF
-261 TDADFT
+261 TNADFN

-302 KGFHSLVSRSS
+302 KGFQSLVSRSS
-313 YSYSLNETKYSEFQT
+313 YSYSINETQYSQFQT

-437 LNNQSA
+437 LNSQLV
-443 NLKITNSAYSA
+443 NLKTTTSIYNA

-488 TNYYSFMGAKLAFRR
+488 TNYYSFMGAKLAYRR

>member
-10 MASSLLAED
+10 MVSPLLAEN

-40 GEIQKVSNAY
+40 GEIQKISNAY

-67 SSTNSS
+67 SNTNSS
-73 TAQAVDNLKESASR
+73 TAQAIDNLKESASR

-100 SALSSAVAMW
+100 SALSSAVGMW
-110 QVIASNLA
+110 QVVASNLA
-118 NNSLPTD
+118 NNSLSSSEYEKLKAT
-125 KYNEIN
+125 
-131 TISQSLQNTLENK
+131 SQLLQNTLENK
-144 NTANN
+144 NNN
-149 NITIEN
+149 LTIGN
-155 DYEQLLTQASTIIS
+155 DYDHLLEQAKTIIN

-193 ACNIFGSTFSA
+193 ACNIFGDTFNA
-204 INSMINSAKKAAE
+204 INSMIDSAKKAAA
-217 QARRTAPEGP
+217 QSRRTDPSQGT
-227 NQQSAFNSMINS
+227 NQ
-239 AKKAAEQARRT
+239 
-250 APEGPNQQSAF
+250 PSAF
-261 TDADFT
+261 TNADFN

-277 NDTISYL
+277 NETISYL

-290 TIYNTLQKTPDS
+290 TIYNAIQKTPGS
-302 KGFHSLVSRSS
+302 KGLQSLVSRSS
-313 YSYSLNETKYSEFQT
+313 YSYSLNETQYSQFQT

-338 RSVGLINSQSNNGAM
+338 RSVGLINSQSDNGAM

-437 LNNQSA
+437 LNSQFV
-443 NLKITNSAYSA
+443 NLKTTTSIYNA

-488 TNYYSFMGAKLAFRR
+488 TNYYSFMGAKLAYRR

>member
-1 MKKTILLSL
+1 MKKTILLPL
-10 MASSLLAED
+10 MASSLLAEN

-29 IGEAAQMVKNT
+29 IGEAVQQVKNT

-67 SSTNSS
+67 SNTDSS
-73 TAQAVDNLKESASR
+73 TTQAINNLKESASR

-100 SALSSAVAMW
+100 SALSSAVGMW

-118 NNSLPTD
+118 NNSLPTNE
-125 KYNEIN
+125 YNKIN
-131 TISQSLQNTLENK
+131 AISQLLQNTLENK

-149 NITIEN
+149 NTTIDN
-155 DYEQLLTQASTIIS
+155 DASKLLDDAKTIIN
-169 TLQSQCPGIDGG
+169 TLQSQCPRIDGG

-193 ACNIFGSTFSA
+193 ACSIFGNTFSA
-204 INSMINSAKKAAE
+204 INSMIDSAKKAAE
-217 QARRTAPEGP
+217 EFRRTDPSQGT
-227 NQQSAFNSMINS
+227 NQNHQNASPVIDDN
-239 AKKAAEQARRT
+239 
-250 APEGPNQQSAF
+250 
-261 TDADFT
+261 FT

-284 KGDNLA
+284 KGENLE
-290 TIYNTLQKTPDS
+290 TIYNTLQKTPGS
-302 KGFHSLVSRSS
+302 KGLNLVSRSS
-313 YSYSLNETKYSEFQT
+313 YSYSLNETKYSQFQT

-405 DLLLNFINGGSDKN
+405 DLLLNFINGGSNQN
-419 RKVSF
+419 RKISF

-443 NLKITNSAYSA
+443 NLKTTTSIYNA

-488 TNYYSFMGAKLAFRR
+488 TNYYSFMGAKLAYRR

>member
-10 MASSLLAED
+10 MASSLLAEN

-29 IGEAAQMVKNT
+29 IGEAVQQVKNT

-67 SSTNSS
+67 SSADSS
-73 TAQAVDNLKESASR
+73 TAQAINNLKESASR
-87 LKTTPN
+87 LKTNPN

-100 SALSSAVAMW
+100 SALSSAVGMW

-118 NNSLPTD
+118 KNSLSSSEYEKLKAT
-125 KYNEIN
+125 
-131 TISQSLQNTLENK
+131 SQLLQNTLENK
-144 NTANN
+144 NNN
-149 NITIEN
+149 LTIGN
-155 DYEQLLTQASTIIS
+155 DYEHLLTQASTIINI
-169 TLQSQCPGIDGG
+169 LQSQCPGIDGG

-193 ACNIFGSTFSA
+193 ACNIFGNTFNA
-204 INSMINSAKKAAE
+204 INSMIDSAKKAAAE
-217 QARRTAPEGP
+217 ARRTEP
-227 NQQSAFNSMINS
+227 NQQNAFNN
-239 AKKAAEQARRT
+239 
-250 APEGPNQQSAF
+250 
-261 TDADFT
+261 ADFT

-284 KGDNLA
+284 KGENLA
-290 TIYNTLQKTPDS
+290 TIYNTIQKTPGS
-302 KGFHSLVSRSS
+302 KGFQGLVSRSS
-313 YSYSLNETKYSEFQT
+313 YSYSLNETKYSQFQT
-328 TTKEFGHNPF
+328 TTKEFGNNPF

-405 DLLLNFINGGSDKN
+405 DLLLNLINGGSNQN
-419 RKVSF
+419 RKISF

-443 NLKITNSAYSA
+443 NLKASSYNA
-454 KINNTNFQFLFNTGL
+454 KTNNTNFQFLFNTGL

>member
-10 MASSLLAED
+10 MVSSLLAED

-29 IGEAAQMVKNT
+29 IGEAVQQVKNT

-67 SSTNSS
+67 SNTDSS
-73 TAQAVDNLKESASR
+73 TAQAINNLKESASR
-87 LKTTPN
+87 LKATPN

-110 QVIASNLA
+110 QVVASNLA
-118 NNSLPTD
+118 NGTLPASEYEKLKAT
-125 KYNEIN
+125 
-131 TISQSLQNTLENK
+131 SQLLQNTLENK

-149 NITIEN
+149 NTTIEN
-155 DYEQLLTQASTIIS
+155 DYDQLLTQASTIIS

-193 ACNIFGSTFSA
+193 ACNIFGNTFNA
-204 INSMINSAKKAAE
+204 INSMIDSAKKAAA
-217 QARRTAPEGP
+217 QSRRTGPEHP
-227 NQQSAFNSMINS
+227 NQ
-239 AKKAAEQARRT
+239 
-250 APEGPNQQSAF
+250 PNAF

-284 KGDNLA
+284 KGENLE
-290 TIYNTLQKTPDS
+290 TIYNTLQKTPGS
-302 KGFHSLVSRSS
+302 KGFQSLVSRSS

-338 RSVGLINSQSNNGAM
+338 RSVGLINSQINNGAM

-419 RKVSF
+419 RKISF

-437 LNNQSA
+437 LNSQFV
-443 NLKITNSAYSA
+443 NLKTTTSIYNA

>member
-1 MKKTILLSL
+1 MYKRQ
-10 MASSLLAED
+10 
-19 DGVFMSVGYQ
+19 VFMSVGYQ

-67 SSTNSS
+67 SNTDSS
-73 TAQAVDNLKESASR
+73 TAQAIDNLKESANR

-93 TANQAVS
+93 SANQAVS

-118 NNSLPTD
+118 NGTLPTNEYD
-125 KYNEIN
+125 KIN
-131 TISQSLQNTLENK
+131 AISQSLQNTLENK

-149 NITIEN
+149 NTTIEN
-155 DYEQLLTQASTIIS
+155 DYEQLLTQASTIIN
-169 TLQSQCPGIDGG
+169 TLQSQCPRIDGG

-193 ACNIFGSTFSA
+193 ACNIFGNTFSA
-204 INSMINSAKKAAE
+204 INSMINSAKKAAA
-217 QARRTAPEGP
+217 QFRRTDPSQP
-227 NQQSAFNSMINS
+227 NQ
-239 AKKAAEQARRT
+239 
-250 APEGPNQQSAF
+250 PNTF
-261 TDADFT
+261 TDADFN

-284 KGDNLA
+284 KGENLE
-290 TIYNTLQKTPDS
+290 TIYNTLQKTPGS
-302 KGFHSLVSRSS
+302 KGFQSLVSRSS
-313 YSYSLNETKYSEFQT
+313 YSYSLNETQYSEFQT

-405 DLLLNFINGGSDKN
+405 DLLLNFINGGSNQN
-419 RKVSF
+419 RKISF

-437 LNNQSA
+437 LNSQSV
-443 NLKITNSAYSA
+443 NLKTTTSIYNA

>member
-1 MKKTILLSL
+1 MKKTILLPL
-10 MASSLLAED
+10 MASSLLAEN

-29 IGEAAQMVKNT
+29 IGEAVQQVKNT

-67 SSTNSS
+67 SNTNSS
-73 TAQAVDNLKESASR
+73 TAQAINNLKESASR

-100 SALSSAVAMW
+100 SALSSAVGMW
-110 QVIASNLA
+110 QVVASNLA
-118 NNSLPTD
+118 NNSLSTSEYD
-125 KYNEIN
+125 KIN
-131 TISQSLQNTLENK
+131 AISQLLQNTLENK
-144 NTANN
+144 NNDLK
-149 NITIEN
+149 IEN
-155 DYEQLLTQASTIIS
+155 DYDQLLGQASTIIN

-193 ACNIFGSTFSA
+193 ACTIFGNTFNA
-204 INSMINSAKKAAE
+204 INSMIDSAKKAAE
-217 QARRTAPEGP
+217 QARRTDPESP
-227 NQQSAFNSMINS
+227 NQ
-239 AKKAAEQARRT
+239 
-250 APEGPNQQSAF
+250 PSAF
-261 TDADFT
+261 TNADFT

-313 YSYSLNETKYSEFQT
+313 YSYSLNETQYSQFQT

-372 GIRYYAF
+372 GIRYYGF
-379 FDYNHAYIKSNF
+379 FDYNYAYIKSNF

-437 LNNQSA
+437 LNSQLV
-443 NLKITNSAYSA
+443 NLKTTTSIYNA

-488 TNYYSFMGAKLAFRR
+488 TNYYSFMGAKLAYRR